1 MEGRSIQVQNKE
13 GGQVLVRGGVGG
25 GEVGAGLGQGRCRR
39 RRRASKAAATAA
51 ISPSILAAGVNAL
64 TEPKAAASRIE
75 SGAGIGG
82 QLRGTKRLNPHYIG
96 GVVCT
101 RVQEVLW

>member
-1 MEGRSIQVQNKE
+1 
-13 GGQVLVRGGVGG
+13 
-25 GEVGAGLGQGRCRR
+25 VGAGIGQGRCRRR
-39 RRRASKAAATAA
+39 RRRASKAAAAAAA

-64 TEPKAAASRIE
+64 TELKAAASRIE

-82 QLRGTKRLNPHYIG
+82 QLRRTKRLNPHYIG

-101 RVQEVLW
+101 RV